1 MFFITWMGFLAV
13 NTSMAE
19 MGSMAYVT
27 SIPIYGNVLIMNVV
41 QHPEANTTGSQ
52 SLRPANTSNPSAM

>member
-27 SIPIYGNVLIMNVV
+27 SVPIHGNVLIINVA
-41 QHPEANTTGSQ
+41 QHLAANTTGSQ
-52 SLRPANTSNPSAM
+52 SSLLANTSNS